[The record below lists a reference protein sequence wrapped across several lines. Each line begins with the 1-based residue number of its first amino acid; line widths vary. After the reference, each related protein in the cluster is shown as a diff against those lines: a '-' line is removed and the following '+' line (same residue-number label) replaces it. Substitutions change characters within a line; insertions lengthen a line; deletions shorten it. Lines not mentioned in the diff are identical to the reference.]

1 LEYLY
6 LILIISIDN
15 NNLLIKNRRSTF
27 YVLIS
32 FNFRISNTEII
43 VISNMCFHFKTRV
56 IETICKYLLV

>member
-1 LEYLY
+1 MEYSY
-6 LILIISIDN
+6 LILIISIN
-15 NNLLIKNRRSTF
+15 NNLLIRNRRSTF